1 MEETVLITK
10 GEFEKFKRFYVY
22 LKPLV
27 IEKLKEKSMIE
38 VGKEYPQKD
47 EDVTDFEY
55 CIEDNCFVIRTEYHG
70 KYGCNDKEYYSL
82 SPEFLYDNNAMSNF
96 KEEIAKKKQK
106 EQLEKDIKEQNE
118 KQKTEDSEM
127 IKLAELAKK
136 YNFEVIPK

>member
-1 MEETVLITK
+1 MITQQ
-10 GEFEKFKRFYVY
+10 EFENFKRFYVY

-38 VGKEYPQKD
+38 FGKEYPQKD
-47 EDVTDFEY
+47 ENIVDFEY
-55 CIEDNCFVIRTEYHG
+55 CIEDNCFSIKTEWHG
-70 KYGCNDKEYYSL
+70 KYSCNDTEYYYL
-82 SPEFLYDNNAMSNF
+82 SPEFLYDANAMSNF
-96 KEEIAKKKQK
+96 KEEVTKKKAK